1 MQRPPEYE
9 NLIKMGYF
17 HEVAPTSGFKEQ
29 YLKVAEGYLQDAAQ
43 ATTTASRYLLRYEAY
58 YQVVQAVLEHFGVRA
73 ADRQGHRTVAIQR
86 VSADLELSPGELKL
100 ITDCHNRRNES
111 VYRAPLP
118 PITVQ
123 EADAMLQLAKKTFLT
138 AAKKIA

>member
-1 MQRPPEYE
+1 MERPAEYE
-9 NLIKMGYF
+9 NLIKAGYF

-29 YLKVAEGYLQDAAQ
+29 YLKVAEGYLQDAEQ
-43 ATTTASRYLLRYEAY
+43 SATTATRYLLGYEAY
-58 YQVVQAVLEHFGVRA
+58 YQIVQAVLERFGVRA
-73 ADRQGHRTVAIQR
+73 TDRQGHRTVAIQR
-86 VSADLELSPGELKL
+86 VSADLALSPGEIKL

-123 EADAMLQLAKKTFLT
+123 EADAMLQLAKKAFLV
-138 AAKKIA
+138 ADQKIS

>member
-43 ATTTASRYLLRYEAY
+43 ANTTASRYLLGYEAY
-58 YQVVQAVLEHFGVRA
+58 YQVVQAVLEQIWGKSGR
-73 ADRQGHRTVAIQR
+73 
-86 VSADLELSPGELKL
+86 PP
-100 ITDCHNRRNES
+100 
-111 VYRAPLP
+111 RAPNSG
-118 PITVQ
+118 
-123 EADAMLQLAKKTFLT
+123 DT
-138 AAKKIA
+138 AGLCRSRAFTR